1 MDIETALITAVRCL
15 IRGFRYSDGSTGLGS
30 DWNTQYEVVGLQWD
44 CKNLR
49 SIQHYSYT
57 VWMIMN
63 CRRLVHLC
71 HGWLIWIDCHESVTT
86 RGPMKT
92 YNKDKPTLAVG
103 TLLASFANLADFPRI
118 WTCFF
123 LELRVAC
130 FWACVNWNLLDFWA
144 CFLQISVLRI
154 AIFRFLALLLFQ
166 CTAKCILGAF
176 LWKYAH
182 FGLVY
187 SDLPPWFFIW
197 FSCWF
202 FSFCWSF
209 LPTHL
214 GFFFA

>member
-1 MDIETALITAVRCL
+1 MKLLDCSGIAKISDQFNTTPTLCELLWTAGAQFISVMDGL
-15 IRGFRYSDGSTGLGS
+15 FGSTVMKAWPLEDQS
-30 DWNTQYEVVGLQWD
+30 
-44 CKNLR
+44 R
-49 SIQHYSYT
+49 P
-57 VWMIMN
+57 
-63 CRRLVHLC
+63 
-71 HGWLIWIDCHESVTT
+71 TT
-86 RGPMKT
+86 RTSP
-92 YNKDKPTLAVG
+92 PLAVG